1 MKIILSSDDDQECK
15 IEKNWEVVERLL
27 FVYAKLNQGTKYI
40 QGMNE
45 IIGPIYFVLSQDPD
59 LNWSRHAEAD
69 TFYCF
74 TQGMEIINKPK
85 GVFANLKQIMPLL
98 LDLFTA
104 SFGHF

>member
-1 MKIILSSDDDQECK
+1 MISFWKIILSSDDDQECK

-74 TQGMEIINKPK
+74 TQGMEIIN
-85 GVFANLKQIMPLL
+85 
-98 LDLFTA
+98 
-104 SFGHF
+104 

>member
-1 MKIILSSDDDQECK
+1 MPILDNFKFSDDDQECK

-59 LNWSRHAEAD
+59 LKWSRHAEAD

-74 TQGMEIINKPK
+74 TQGKEISIIKFLRRK
-85 GVFANLKQIMPLL
+85 WSISCFANLLSWPIL
-98 LDLFTA
+98 
-104 SFGHF
+104 